1 MCGSS
6 LLGTCTTGTRSRT
19 IATYLHCGAARGGPY
34 QLEERGMKL
43 EGSEEINDA
52 ISCYEFYKIA
62 GNMWNATFTAKG
74 DHIAWTQVEQFTKGW
89 PDGKESDCFPPQS
102 IEE

>member
-1 MCGSS
+1 
-6 LLGTCTTGTRSRT
+6 
-19 IATYLHCGAARGGPY
+19 
-34 QLEERGMKL
+34 MKL

-74 DHIAWTQVEQFTKGW
+74 DHIAWTQVEQFTSKSSCNGFFFFLQRF
-89 PDGKESDCFPPQS
+89 GICILSAS
-102 IEE
+102 M